1 MQCSYFFCSLP
12 VCATFW
18 PSWSPGQHE
27 AAICSLSP
35 YSLAVIAWQR
45 EASGFKTGQRQ
56 KGIDGTFYH
65 SSTSN
70 LNRGAEDFSVWLERR
85 RKSFLKR
92 SRLAIWSR
100 IMKVYQYTFEL
111 PVKAYQCKFL
121 GVNLSN
127 MLCSNVRNARAE
139 SFEALRWKYWQTLLS
154 TYLVKSHSERP
165 HPTLFAFPTSPAWWT
180 VDPPILSSGFYK
192 SNICLSN
199 LQVSA
204 AWCNPAYFG
213 AVSVF
218 AK

>member
-1 MQCSYFFCSLP
+1 MQCSYFFCFPACLCNILTILIP
-12 VCATFW
+12 RATWGCYLQSF
-18 PSWSPGQHE
+18 PLQSS
-27 AAICSLSP
+27 SD
-35 YSLAVIAWQR
+35 SLA
-45 EASGFKTGQRQ
+45 
-56 KGIDGTFYH
+56 KGGKWIQDWTKAKGEDSTFYH
-65 SSTSN
+65 YSTSN
-70 LNRGAEDFSVWLERR
+70 LNWGAEDFSVWLERR

-121 GVNLSN
+121 RSKHVKYVMFKCWELKVLKPCDGNIDKLFW
-127 MLCSNVRNARAE
+127 ARTCWSHTVSGPTPPCLPFQFHQLGE
-139 SFEALRWKYWQTLLS
+139 QS
-154 TYLVKSHSERP
+154 TH
-165 HPTLFAFPTSPAWWT
+165 
-180 VDPPILSSGFYK
+180 PPILSSGFYK

-204 AWCNPAYFG
+204 AWCYPAYFG